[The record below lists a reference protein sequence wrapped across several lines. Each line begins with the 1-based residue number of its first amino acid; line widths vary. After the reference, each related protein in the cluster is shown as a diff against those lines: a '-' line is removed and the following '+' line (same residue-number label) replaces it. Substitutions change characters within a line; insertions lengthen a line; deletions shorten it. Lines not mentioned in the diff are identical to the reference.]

1 MKQLILMRHAK
12 SSWKDPTLEDFDRPL
27 GNRGLR
33 DAPVMADRL
42 ARAGL
47 TPDLVVSS
55 PARRAVATAHLVA
68 PVVGST
74 LHAIV
79 MEPGIYEASAG
90 ELLAI
95 VQRFDDSY
103 SQVLMFGH
111 NPGFTL
117 LAETLGDAVIGNL
130 PTSGVAWLSFEATH
144 WPDVGPGTGTLLK
157 LDYPKRTD
165 A

>member
-12 SSWKDPTLEDFDRPL
+12 SSWQDPTLEDFDRPL

-33 DAPVMADRL
+33 DAPVMAKRL
-42 ARAGL
+42 AEAGL
-47 TPDLVVSS
+47 KPDLVVSS

-74 LHAIV
+74 LNAIV
-79 MEPGIYEASAG
+79 MDPGIYEASTG
-90 ELLAI
+90 ELLTI
-95 VQRFDDSY
+95 VQRLDDGRSM
-103 SQVLMFGH
+103 VLMFGH
-111 NPGFTL
+111 NPGFTR
-117 LAETLGDAVIGNL
+117 LAETLGDKAIGNL

-144 WPDVGPGTGTLLK
+144 WRDVGPGAGTLLK
-157 LDYPKRTD
+157 LDYPKRAD